1 MAELKFEWTGI
12 QQKHRLYQGAEINIQ
27 AFVGEE
33 LFIHNHFAD
42 KHFSYYPKEK
52 RLIYQD
58 GKNLLCTPKGMVL
71 RKGVSE
77 NISFEKPGDSINFE
91 DGGVGCILEE
101 KDLREL
107 LENSFFLSHQQRFYD
122 FIKDELL
129 LLKW

>member
-1 MAELKFEWTGI
+1 MEALEFEWTGI
-12 QQKHRLYQGAEINIQ
+12 QQKHRLYNGPEINVQ
-27 AFVGEE
+27 AFLGEE
-33 LFIHNHFAD
+33 LFIYNHFAD

-58 GKNLLCTPKGMVL
+58 GKNLLCTPKGMIL

-77 NISFEKPGDSINFE
+77 NISFEKPGDSINFG
-91 DGGVGCILEE
+91 DGGIGCILEE
-101 KDLREL
+101 KDLREM
-107 LENSFFLSHQQRFYD
+107 LENSFFLPHQPRFYD